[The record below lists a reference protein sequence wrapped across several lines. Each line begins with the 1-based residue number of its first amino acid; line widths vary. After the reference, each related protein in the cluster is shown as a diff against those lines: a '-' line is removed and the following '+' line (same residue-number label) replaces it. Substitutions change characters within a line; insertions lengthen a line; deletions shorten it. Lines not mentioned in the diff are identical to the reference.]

1 MRDLLH
7 KLISET
13 QEELTRLAYEK
24 EEQKE
29 VIARNKRTEK
39 AYRMA
44 IESGLKVEHPILEI
58 VEDLEK
64 DIKMGKAILRR
75 LETVAEMFEV

>member
-29 VIARNKRTEK
+29 VIARNKRLEK

-44 IESGLKVEHPILEI
+44 IESGLQVEEPILEI
-58 VEDLEK
+58 VEDLEEV
-64 DIKMGKAILRR
+64 IKMGKAILRR